1 MNSPFAS
8 LAIQAALPLSAFQPI
23 DESRAKINKYVR
35 TFMRIRRTLSKTT
48 SEQANDTKRNK
59 DHMYIPDVGTVMVT
73 HKKPFKVRFSE

>member
-8 LAIQAALPLSAFQPI
+8 LAIQNALPLSAFQPM
-23 DESRAKINKYVR
+23 DEARVKINKYVR
-35 TFMRIRRTLSKTT
+35 INMRIRRTLSKTT
-48 SEQANDTKRNK
+48 SEKANDTKHIK